1 MLIFESII
9 KLDPRIFADGLYRGE
24 KHKHSFPQKVVKRK
38 RKDGVFKKEKNVQEV
53 K

>member
-9 KLDPRIFADGLYRGE
+9 KLDPRIFADGLYRGG